1 MLFMG
6 KYCDWAVV
14 IYAEGVDE
22 YVDDDSEF
30 CSVSTQGLCRQLLK
44 SPELGKVVH
53 CARAEESLPQRRRK
67 FSIYNMSSPAYNN
80 LSKEDAKVLQRNN
93 KTIRSW
99 QKYRQNVF
107 SIPKTALYKELLPLL
122 PRYRKVFL
130 LDEDI
135 LLHNFGSRLFDKVS
149 KFRIYL
155 LLPHV
160 IRCGGTI

>member
-14 IYAEGVDE
+14 VYAEEVEEYIDE
-22 YVDDDSEF
+22 DSEF
-30 CSVSTQGLCRQLLK
+30 SSVNTQDLCSQLFK
-44 SPELGKVVH
+44 SPQLGNVVH
-53 CARAEESLPQRRRK
+53 CERAEESLPKKRRK
-67 FSIYNMSSPAYNN
+67 FHIYNISSPAYKN
-80 LSKEDAKVLQRNN
+80 LSPEDAKILRRNN

-99 QKYRQNVF
+99 EKYKQKVF

-135 LLHNFGSRLFDKVS
+135 LLHDFGAA
-149 KFRIYL
+149 
-155 LLPHV
+155 P
-160 IRCGGTI
+160 